1 MTEIVDHRRTA
12 PADLE
17 AVPHPTLVAAAAPDL
32 TAPPRRVVVRRAR
45 LLTVATIL
53 VDLAAVALAY
63 GFSWTLR
70 GQSWWAREHTHVVIG
85 ARAAFLT
92 LPVWVIVFSAY
103 GLYNRRELTAGS
115 EEARRLFR
123 AVAVSGVA
131 VVMVTFALKISV
143 PRGWILTVSLLGLL
157 FVGIGRFAVRDAIR
171 RLSTRGFLATSA
183 VIVGTNDEAR
193 TIARSLARN
202 GWLSYGVLGFV
213 SVAPDHPPTVD
224 GRPVL
229 GSVNRI
235 ADILLETGA
244 GAVIISG
251 TAVGADGL
259 IEIDQALQPFRV
271 EVRLSPGLPH
281 VSPSRITVRPL
292 DGIALLSLDRRELR
306 RWDATVKRA
315 SDLIGAG
322 ALMVFAAPVMGVL
335 ALAVRLTSPGPAFF
349 RQDRVGKDGKHFR
362 MYKIRSMVADAEDQL
377 EELEKSHG
385 ADGVLFKMRQD
396 PRVTRVG
403 SVIRRWGLDELPQ
416 LINVLRGDMSLVG
429 PRPALPRETAKY
441 TDRVRARLRVK
452 PGLTGLWQVNGR
464 HELSFDDYIRYD
476 LFYVEN
482 WSIGLDLYVI
492 GKTLPALLTRR
503 GSY

>member
-12 PADLE
+12 PVE
-17 AVPHPTLVAAAAPDL
+17 TGSVPQPTLVPTVAPDV
-32 TAPPRRVVVRRAR
+32 TAPPRPVVARRAR
-45 LLTVATIL
+45 LLTAATIVL
-53 VDLAAVALAY
+53 DLSAVAVAY
-63 GFSWTLR
+63 ALSWTVR
-70 GQSWWAREHTHVVIG
+70 GQSWWGRGRTPFVLG
-85 ARAAFLT
+85 GRAAFLT

-115 EEARRLFR
+115 EEVRRLFR
-123 AVAVSGVA
+123 AVAVSAVA

-143 PRGWILTVSLLGLL
+143 PRGWILTVSLLALVLIGL
-157 FVGIGRFAVRDAIR
+157 GRFAVRGAIH
-171 RLSTRGFLATSA
+171 RLSVRGFLATSA
-183 VIVGTNDEAR
+183 LIVGTNDEAR

-213 SVAPDHPPTVD
+213 SVAPDHPPTLD

-229 GSVNRI
+229 GSVKRI
-235 ADILLETGA
+235 ADLVLETGA

-292 DGIALLSLDRRELR
+292 DGLALLSLDRRELR

-315 SDLIGAG
+315 SDLLGAAVLILP
-322 ALMVFAAPVMGVL
+322 ALPLMGLLAAL
-335 ALAVRLTSPGPAFF
+335 VRLTSPGPAFF
-349 RQDRVGKDGKHFR
+349 RQDRVGKNGKPFR
-362 MYKIRSMVADAEDQL
+362 MYKIRSMVADAEDRL
-377 EELEKSHG
+377 EELARTYG
-385 ADGVLFKMRQD
+385 DDGVLFKMRQD
-396 PRVTRVG
+396 PRVTRLGAVL
-403 SVIRRWGLDELPQ
+403 RRWGLDELPQ
-416 LINVLRGDMSLVG
+416 LLNVLKGDMSLVG
-429 PRPALPRETAKY
+429 PRPALPRETARY
-441 TDRVRARLRVK
+441 TDRIRARLRVK

-492 GKTLPALLTRR
+492 GKTLPAMLTRR

>member
-1 MTEIVDHRRTA
+1 V
-12 PADLE
+12 L
-17 AVPHPTLVAAAAPDL
+17 
-32 TAPPRRVVVRRAR
+32 
-45 LLTVATIL
+45 
-53 VDLAAVALAY
+53 
-63 GFSWTLR
+63 G
-70 GQSWWAREHTHVVIG
+70 G
-85 ARAAFLT
+85 RAAFLT
-92 LPVWVIVFSAY
+92 LPVWVVVFSAY

-123 AVAVSGVA
+123 AVTVSAVA

-143 PRGWILTVSLLGLL
+143 PRGWILTVSLLGLVL
-157 FVGIGRFAVRDAIR
+157 VGLGRFAVRDTIR
-171 RLSTRGFLATSA
+171 RLSVRGFLATSA
-183 VIVGTNDEAR
+183 LIVGTNDEAR

-213 SVAPDHPPTVD
+213 SVSPDHPATVD

-229 GSVNRI
+229 GSVSRI
-235 ADILLETGA
+235 SDIVLETGA

-251 TAVGADGL
+251 TAVGADAL

-292 DGIALLSLDRRELR
+292 DGLALLSLDRRELR

-315 SDLIGAG
+315 FDLLGATVLMFP
-322 ALMVFAAPVMGVL
+322 ALPVMGLL
-335 ALAVRLTSPGPAFF
+335 AALVRFTSPGPAFF
-349 RQDRVGKDGKHFR
+349 RQDRVGKDGKAFR
-362 MYKIRSMVADAEDQL
+362 MYKIRSMVADAEDRL
-377 EELEKSHG
+377 EELALEHG
-385 ADGVLFKMRQD
+385 DDGVLFKMRLD
-396 PRVTRVG
+396 PRVTRLGAVL
-403 SVIRRWGLDELPQ
+403 RRWGLDELPQ
-416 LINVLRGDMSLVG
+416 LLNVIKGEMSLVG
-429 PRPALPRETAKY
+429 PRPALPRETARY
-441 TDRVRARLRVK
+441 TDRIRARLRVK

-492 GKTLPALLTRR
+492 GKTLPAMLTRR

>member
-1 MTEIVDHRRTA
+1 
-12 PADLE
+12 
-17 AVPHPTLVAAAAPDL
+17 
-32 TAPPRRVVVRRAR
+32 
-45 LLTVATIL
+45 
-53 VDLAAVALAY
+53 
-63 GFSWTLR
+63 
-70 GQSWWAREHTHVVIG
+70 
-85 ARAAFLT
+85 
-92 LPVWVIVFSAY
+92 
-103 GLYNRRELTAGS
+103 
-115 EEARRLFR
+115 
-123 AVAVSGVA
+123 
-131 VVMVTFALKISV
+131 
-143 PRGWILTVSLLGLL
+143 
-157 FVGIGRFAVRDAIR
+157 
-171 RLSTRGFLATSA
+171 
-183 VIVGTNDEAR
+183 
-193 TIARSLARN
+193 
-202 GWLSYGVLGFV
+202 
-213 SVAPDHPPTVD
+213 
-224 GRPVL
+224 
-229 GSVNRI
+229 
-235 ADILLETGA
+235 
-244 GAVIISG
+244 
-251 TAVGADGL
+251 
-259 IEIDQALQPFRV
+259 
-271 EVRLSPGLPH
+271 
-281 VSPSRITVRPL
+281 RITVRPL